1 MLYDCKSVTSININD
16 FGKVKIKD
24 GGSFFRG
31 MESLT
36 SLNLSNFDISEAT
49 DVGCMFNGCSS
60 LISLNLS
67 NFQSDNINVHID
79 EYIFTNCPNWNMLI
93 SKI

>member
-49 DVGCMFNGCSS
+49 DIV
-60 LISLNLS
+60 
-67 NFQSDNINVHID
+67 
-79 EYIFTNCPNWNMLI
+79 
-93 SKI
+93 